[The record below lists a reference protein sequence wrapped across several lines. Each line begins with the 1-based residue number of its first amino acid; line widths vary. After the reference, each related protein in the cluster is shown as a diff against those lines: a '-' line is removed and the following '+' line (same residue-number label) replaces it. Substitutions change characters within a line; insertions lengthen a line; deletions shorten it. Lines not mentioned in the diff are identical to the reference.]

1 MKQVIIM
8 DKPAIKKFAIWARNK
23 LIADTKYRAGLV
35 GVTETAVAEPLP
47 QSNENVQFFD
57 VGLPQPYR
65 IEDDAVTQ
73 RQRFVA
79 ELNKETAKQGSYTA
93 AYQTVVDKVAYTWF
107 NRLIA
112 VRYMEVNDLLPSR
125 TRVLSSADGR
135 AEPQIVT
142 SPFDAVLDYSPAEQQ
157 QIVTLK
163 NDNKLDEA
171 FRLLFLKQCAA
182 LGDCLPR
189 LFEQVDDYMPLLL
202 ALSFTDKDGVVCH
215 LVNDIP
221 ESDWQDAV
229 QIVGWLY
236 QYYNTEPKEQ
246 VFANLKKNIK
256 ISKENIPAAT
266 QLFTPDW
273 IVRYMVENSLGRL
286 WSEGHPDFD
295 KSEWKYYLDEA
306 PQEPQV
312 AQQLAKLRKGYVA
325 LTPEDIKCIDPCMG
339 SGHILAYLFD
349 VLMQIYRSAGYGDR
363 DAAASIVEH
372 NLYGLDIDDRAAQMA
387 YFVVMMKGCHYD
399 SRFLRRHLNPH
410 VYAIQ
415 ESRELPQTAFGYC
428 GPEEPTARTL
438 WDTFKNAKEYGSI
451 LQPKVTLEEL
461 DKLEARLQE
470 ADSMAGY
477 GSLGVQGLTYQLLD
491 VMYPLIDQA
500 RMLVQKYDVVVTNPQ
515 YMGSSGMSARLSD
528 YVKKVY
534 PDSKS
539 DLFAVFIEH
548 GNEMVKRAG
557 FNCMVTMQSWM
568 FLSSFEKM
576 RVNALQTK
584 TITNL
589 MHMENMVMGIA
600 FGTAVTVFQNVA
612 VHGYK
617 GTYNQIKLQ
626 DIENDVPKQFP
637 IQGNR
642 FAQVSTDNFSK
653 IPGSPVAYWATNRL
667 MKDFE
672 DGVSLSS
679 YAEPKQGMATM
690 DNNKYLRR
698 WYEVEIG
705 KCCFHAQSLGDA
717 KESGKRWFPYNK
729 GGDYRK
735 WYGNFCYLVNWE
747 KDGEQL
753 KADAT
758 ELYGSYSKRIYNTQ
772 FFFKPSITWS
782 KISSGSFSVRCIS
795 DGCLF
800 DVAGC
805 SIFVKENLYYY
816 FAALLNSKIV
826 GAILRMI
833 SPTLNYEVGHI
844 KALPIIM
851 EENKEKVVS
860 SLAQGCIE
868 LSQLDWDAFETAW
881 DFQRHPLLPNGGIT
895 TLYGMKVGKKAHIE
909 SLKSGEACF
918 SPVGDFIA
926 KDEEEGNTEQGD
938 RYEGIFARLKKDD
951 IRIQA
956 MRQELGVDLEEIP
969 DGQYILLRRN
979 SCKKVPAFCAYGMK
993 KSDIVCGDEIRNING
1008 KHYITVTICPS
1019 DKMYDD
1025 FLNENSEGIEK
1036 TYGATFNV
1044 ENYDESIQKSLQD
1057 KSIRCIESDIIYDRD
1072 FDTEFCDDL
1081 TNDYSEL
1088 LHKSKKYSYQR
1099 EHRWIL
1105 PDKHQVEKL
1114 LLKYQPLDDSA
1125 MQVDMCNKGDSYRFD
1140 VEFHFKKSVKIR
1152 DRYEIWQRECND
1164 RFAKLKANEEE
1175 LNRIFIDIYGLQD
1188 ELTPEVEDKDV
1199 TVRRADLG
1207 RDIRSLIS
1215 YAVGCIFGRYSL
1227 DKPGLAYAGG
1237 DWNPDQYH
1245 TFLPDADNVI
1255 PITDEEYFP
1264 DDLTGLFVAWVKKVF
1279 GAESLEDNLAFI
1291 AKALGTK
1298 GTSPRAVIRNYFLN
1312 GFYADHVKIYQ
1323 KRPIYWLY
1331 DSGKQNGFKALIYMH
1346 RYNADTSGLVRADY
1360 LYKME
1365 QVYESEIARMDDAIA
1380 HGASREVAQA
1390 TKRKEKLVKQLKEC
1404 KDYDDRLGHIALARI
1419 PIDLDDG
1426 VKVNY
1431 EKVQTGADGK
1441 KQAIL
1446 AKI

>member
-1 MKQVIIM
+1 M

-35 GVTETAVAEPLP
+35 GVTETAVVEPLP
-47 QSNENVQFFD
+47 QSNETVQFFD

-65 IEDDAVTQ
+65 IEGDAVTQ

-142 SPFDAVLDYSPAEQQ
+142 SPFDAVLDYTPAEQQ

-221 ESDWQDAV
+221 ESDWLEEDNKGGAV

-312 AQQLAKLRKGYVA
+312 AQQLAELRKGYAA

-349 VLMQIYRSAGYGDR
+349 VLMQIYRSAGYTDR

-415 ESRELPQTAFGYC
+415 ESGELTTDALGRLGKQ
-428 GPEEPTARTL
+428 ESTARAL
-438 WDTFKNAKEYGSI
+438 LDGFKNAKEYGSI
-451 LQPKVTLEEL
+451 LQPKVTLAEL
-461 DKLEARLQE
+461 DALQE
-470 ADSMAGY
+470 QLREVDGASDMGSFTDQFVAG
-477 GSLGVQGLTYQLLD
+477 QLLR
-491 VMYPLIDQA
+491 VLCPLVEQA
-500 RMLVQKYDVVVTNPQ
+500 RMLVQKYDVVVTNPP
-515 YMGSSGMSARLSD
+515 YMGGSGMDARLSD

-600 FGTAVTVFQNVA
+600 FGTAVAVFQNVA

-637 IQGNR
+637 VSGNR

-653 IPGSPVAYWATNRL
+653 IPGSPVAYWVSNEMLRSFA
-667 MKDFE
+667 DFAPLG
-672 DGVSLSS
+672 DN
-679 YAEPKQGMATM
+679 YPICIGMRTG
-690 DNNKYLRR
+690 DDERFLRA
-698 WYEVEIG
+698 WYEVPFTKIG
-705 KCCFHAQSLGDA
+705 IGYKSASEFTEQHR
-717 KESGKRWFPYNK
+717 KWVPYNK
-729 GGDYRK
+729 GGEYRK
-735 WYGNFCYLVNWE
+735 WYGNNILVVNWE
-747 KDGEQL
+747 NNGLEIKDNTRRKYPQL
-753 KADAT
+753 GDNLNWKIT
-758 ELYGSYSKRIYNTQ
+758 NEKHY
-772 FFFKPSITWS
+772 FKEGITWGT
-782 KISSGSFSVRCIS
+782 ISSGAASFRAY
-795 DGCLF
+795 GCGF
-800 DVAGC
+800 IFSTKGSAIIVAGRQRQHLLC
-805 SIFVKENLYYY
+805 F
-816 FAALLNSKIV
+816 LNSKIAYSMLKV
-826 GAILRMI
+826 L
-833 SPTLNYEVGHI
+833 SPTVGFDVGYI
-844 KALPIIM
+844 GSIPYRTP
-851 EENKEKVVS
+851 KEKSAEIVENYYKKNVDF
-860 SLAQGCIE
+860 AKK
-868 LSQLDWDAFETAW
+868 DWDSFETSW
-881 DFQRHPLLPNGGIT
+881 DFKRHPL
-895 TLYGMKVGKKAHIE
+895 V
-909 SLKSGEACF
+909 
-918 SPVGDFIA
+918 
-926 KDEEEGNTEQGD
+926 
-938 RYEGIFARLKKDD
+938 
-951 IRIQA
+951 
-956 MRQELGVDLEEIP
+956 
-969 DGQYILLRRN
+969 
-979 SCKKVPAFCAYGMK
+979 
-993 KSDIVCGDEIRNING
+993 
-1008 KHYITVTICPS
+1008 
-1019 DKMYDD
+1019 
-1025 FLNENSEGIEK
+1025 
-1036 TYGATFNV
+1036 
-1044 ENYDESIQKSLQD
+1044 
-1057 KSIRCIESDIIYDRD
+1057 
-1072 FDTEFCDDL
+1072 
-1081 TNDYSEL
+1081 
-1088 LHKSKKYSYQR
+1088 
-1099 EHRWIL
+1099 
-1105 PDKHQVEKL
+1105 
-1114 LLKYQPLDDSA
+1114 
-1125 MQVDMCNKGDSYRFD
+1125 
-1140 VEFHFKKSVKIR
+1140 
-1152 DRYEIWQRECND
+1152 
-1164 RFAKLKANEEE
+1164 
-1175 LNRIFIDIYGLQD
+1175 
-1188 ELTPEVEDKDV
+1188 
-1199 TVRRADLG
+1199 
-1207 RDIRSLIS
+1207 
-1215 YAVGCIFGRYSL
+1215 
-1227 DKPGLAYAGG
+1227 
-1237 DWNPDQYH
+1237 
-1245 TFLPDADNVI
+1245 
-1255 PITDEEYFP
+1255 
-1264 DDLTGLFVAWVKKVF
+1264 
-1279 GAESLEDNLAFI
+1279 
-1291 AKALGTK
+1291 
-1298 GTSPRAVIRNYFLN
+1298 
-1312 GFYADHVKIYQ
+1312 
-1323 KRPIYWLY
+1323 
-1331 DSGKQNGFKALIYMH
+1331 
-1346 RYNADTSGLVRADY
+1346 
-1360 LYKME
+1360 
-1365 QVYESEIARMDDAIA
+1365 
-1380 HGASREVAQA
+1380 
-1390 TKRKEKLVKQLKEC
+1390 
-1404 KDYDDRLGHIALARI
+1404 
-1419 PIDLDDG
+1419 
-1426 VKVNY
+1426 
-1431 EKVQTGADGK
+1431 
-1441 KQAIL
+1441 
-1446 AKI
+1446 

>member
-1 MKQVIIM
+1 M

-47 QSNENVQFFD
+47 QSTETVQFFD

-65 IEDDAVTQ
+65 IEGDAVTQ

-79 ELNKETAKQGSYTA
+79 ELNKETSKQGSYTA

-157 QIVTLK
+157 QIVNLK

-221 ESDWQDAV
+221 KSDWQDAV

-295 KSEWKYYLDEA
+295 KSDWKYYLDEA

-312 AQQLAKLRKGYVA
+312 AQQLAELRKGYAA

-399 SRFLRRHLNPH
+399 SRFLRRHLTPH

-415 ESRELPQTAFGYC
+415 ESGELTADALGRL
-428 GPEEPTARTL
+428 GKQESTARAL
-438 WDTFKNAKEYGSI
+438 LDGFKNAKEYGSI
-451 LQPKVTLEEL
+451 LQPKVTLAEL
-461 DKLEARLQE
+461 DALQE
-470 ADSMAGY
+470 QLRELDGASDMGSFTDQFVAGQV
-477 GSLGVQGLTYQLLD
+477 LRVLC
-491 VMYPLIDQA
+491 PLVEQA
-500 RMLVQKYDVVVTNPQ
+500 RMLVQKYDVVVTNPP
-515 YMGSSGMSARLSD
+515 YMGGSGMNARLSD
-528 YVKKVY
+528 YVKKFY

-600 FGTAVTVFQNVA
+600 FGTAVTVFQNAA

-653 IPGSPVAYWATNRL
+653 IPGSPVAYWASKNFIDAFASAATIGEKAVARSGLSTGDNERFMRL
-667 MKDFE
+667 W
-672 DGVSLSS
+672 
-679 YAEPKQGMATM
+679 YEPSVNSIAFGLTSNEQYIATGRKFVPC
-690 DNNKYLRR
+690 NKGGLYRR
-698 WYEVEIG
+698 WYGNNDYVIDWTNP
-705 KCCFHAQSLGDA
+705 DA
-717 KESGKRWFPYNK
+717 MHRPRTTYMNLY
-729 GGDYRK
+729 YRP
-735 WYGNFCYLVNWE
+735 
-747 KDGEQL
+747 
-753 KADAT
+753 A
-758 ELYGSYSKRIYNTQ
+758 
-772 FFFKPSITWS
+772 ITWS
-782 KISSGSFSVRCIS
+782 AITSALFNARVYGVGF
-795 DGCLF
+795 LF
-800 DVAGC
+800 DHAAA
-805 SIFVKENLYYY
+805 SLFIHNKEDEY
-816 FAALLNSKIV
+816 FALGYLNTNV
-826 GAILRMI
+826 
-833 SPTLNYEVGHI
+833 
-844 KALPIIM
+844 
-851 EENKEKVVS
+851 
-860 SLAQGCIE
+860 
-868 LSQLDWDAFETAW
+868 
-881 DFQRHPLLPNGGIT
+881 
-895 TLYGMKVGKKAHIE
+895 
-909 SLKSGEACF
+909 
-918 SPVGDFIA
+918 
-926 KDEEEGNTEQGD
+926 
-938 RYEGIFARLKKDD
+938 
-951 IRIQA
+951 
-956 MRQELGVDLEEIP
+956 
-969 DGQYILLRRN
+969 GQYILSMINPTINTGADVVSRMPFKIEYRN
-979 SCKKVPAFCAYGMK
+979 AVIPKVEQNVLLS
-993 KSDIVCGDEIRNING
+993 KSDWDSFETSWDFAEHPLVKWSHDLWDCTAIAATMAYFYNG
-1008 KHYITVTICPS
+1008 ERPEVSCP
-1019 DKMYDD
+1019 
-1025 FLNENSEGIEK
+1025 
-1036 TYGATFNV
+1036 V
-1044 ENYDESIQKSLQD
+1044 ELCY
-1057 KSIRCIESDIIYDRD
+1057 
-1072 FDTEFCDDL
+1072 
-1081 TNDYSEL
+1081 L
-1088 LHKSKKYSYQR
+1088 L
-1099 EHRWIL
+1099 
-1105 PDKHQVEKL
+1105 
-1114 LLKYQPLDDSA
+1114 
-1125 MQVDMCNKGDSYRFD
+1125 
-1140 VEFHFKKSVKIR
+1140 
-1152 DRYEIWQRECND
+1152 WQGECND

-1279 GAESLEDNLAFI
+1279 GTDSLEDNLAFI

-1365 QVYESEIARMDDAIA
+1365 KVYESEIARMDDAIA

-1441 KQAIL
+1441 KLAIL

>member
-1 MKQVIIM
+1 M

-47 QSNENVQFFD
+47 QSNETVQFFD

-65 IEDDAVTQ
+65 IEGEAVTQ

-157 QIVTLK
+157 QIVNLK

-236 QYYNTEPKEQ
+236 QYYNTEPKAK
-246 VFANLKKNIK
+246 VFADLKEHHIK
-256 ISKENIPAAT
+256 ISAANIPAAT

-286 WSEGHPDFD
+286 YVDKRKTEGIFADGRSCVEMTSEEIEEVRIENEKIIAEEMG
-295 KSEWKYYLDEA
+295 WQYYLPEA
-306 PQEPQV
+306 MQAPEV
-312 AQQLAKLRKGYVA
+312 RAKLEENANKDW
-325 LTPEDIKCIDPCMG
+325 TPESLRCIDPCMG

-349 VLMQIYRSAGYGDR
+349 VLMQIYRSAGYTDR
-363 DAAASIVEH
+363 DAAASIVQH

-415 ESRELPQTAFGYC
+415 ESNDINRNQLKFFGN
-428 GPEEPTARTL
+428 GLFDFERNEARLQLEGLLDTL
-438 WDTFKNAKEYGSI
+438 TNAKEYGSI
-451 LQPKVTLEEL
+451 LHMENYNWDLLRSCADTAGEDAQMSMDSFGLADTV
-461 DKLEARLQE
+461 ARLKQ
-470 ADSMAGY
+470 
-477 GSLGVQGLTYQLLD
+477 
-491 VMYPLIDQA
+491 LIDIGEA
-500 RMLVQKYDVVVTNPQ
+500 LGQKYDVVVTNPP
-515 YMGSSGMSARLSD
+515 YMGGSGMNARLSD
-528 YVKKVY
+528 YVKKY
-534 PDSKS
+534 HPDSKS
-539 DLFAVFIEH
+539 DLFAVFIERCAQ
-548 GNEMVKRAG
+548 MDKRGGYQA
-557 FNCMVTMQSWM
+557 MITQHAWM
-568 FLSSFEKM
+568 FLSSFEKLRAKLQLIDTVNMAHLGARGFDEIGGEVVQTTSFVM
-576 RVNALQTK
+576 RSSHTK
-584 TITNL
+584 
-589 MHMENMVMGIA
+589 
-600 FGTAVTVFQNVA
+600 
-612 VHGYK
+612 GYK
-617 GTYNQIKLQ
+617 GTYCRLIDGDSEKAKAQMFVSG
-626 DIENDVPKQFP
+626 ENRYVAEQ
-637 IQGNR
+637 
-642 FAQVSTDNFSK
+642 DNFSK
-653 IPGSPVAYWATNRL
+653 IPGSPVAYWASNTINKL
-667 MKDFE
+667 F
-672 DGVSLSS
+672 SLDAELKK
-679 YAEPKQGMATM
+679 YAEPRHGMSTG
-690 DNNKYLRR
+690 NNDLCLKLWHEVPNNEICFTAKNRDEFDKAGKKY
-698 WYEVEIG
+698 
-705 KCCFHAQSLGDA
+705 A
-717 KESGKRWFPYNK
+717 PYKK
-729 GGDYRK
+729 GGEYRL
-735 WYGNFCYLVNWE
+735 WYGNNDYVIAYSATLRKRMESLSGYRASSTEYFFRPSINWSDVTSGKLGVRLSPNGFAFDGRGASMFCNEDIRFYLAALMSSKLASYFLDMLNPTLTFNIENIAAIPTIIDKE
-747 KDGEQL
+747 KKLDVDWKAEECYDCSKSDWDSFETSWDFAEHPLVKWSRQL
-753 KADAT
+753 WDAT
-758 ELYGSYSKRIYNTQ
+758 
-772 FFFKPSITWS
+772 SI
-782 KISSGSFSVRCIS
+782 
-795 DGCLF
+795 
-800 DVAGC
+800 
-805 SIFVKENLYYY
+805 
-816 FAALLNSKIV
+816 
-826 GAILRMI
+826 
-833 SPTLNYEVGHI
+833 
-844 KALPIIM
+844 
-851 EENKEKVVS
+851 
-860 SLAQGCIE
+860 
-868 LSQLDWDAFETAW
+868 
-881 DFQRHPLLPNGGIT
+881 
-895 TLYGMKVGKKAHIE
+895 
-909 SLKSGEACF
+909 
-918 SPVGDFIA
+918 
-926 KDEEEGNTEQGD
+926 
-938 RYEGIFARLKKDD
+938 
-951 IRIQA
+951 
-956 MRQELGVDLEEIP
+956 
-969 DGQYILLRRN
+969 
-979 SCKKVPAFCAYGMK
+979 
-993 KSDIVCGDEIRNING
+993 
-1008 KHYITVTICPS
+1008 
-1019 DKMYDD
+1019 
-1025 FLNENSEGIEK
+1025 
-1036 TYGATFNV
+1036 GATMAYFYHGERPEASCPV
-1044 ENYDESIQKSLQD
+1044 ELCYML
-1057 KSIRCIESDIIYDRD
+1057 
-1072 FDTEFCDDL
+1072 
-1081 TNDYSEL
+1081 
-1088 LHKSKKYSYQR
+1088 
-1099 EHRWIL
+1099 
-1105 PDKHQVEKL
+1105 
-1114 LLKYQPLDDSA
+1114 
-1125 MQVDMCNKGDSYRFD
+1125 
-1140 VEFHFKKSVKIR
+1140 
-1152 DRYEIWQRECND
+1152 WQGECND

-1199 TVRRADLG
+1199 TVRRADRA

-1279 GAESLEDNLAFI
+1279 GADSLEDNLAFI

>member
-1 MKQVIIM
+1 M

-35 GVTETAVAEPLP
+35 GVTETAVADPLP
-47 QSNENVQFFD
+47 QSTETVQFFD

-65 IEDDAVTQ
+65 IEGDAVTQ

-215 LVNDIP
+215 LVNDIR
-221 ESDWQDAV
+221 EVDWREDSNEGGAV

-312 AQQLAKLRKGYVA
+312 AQQLAELRKGYAA

-415 ESRELPQTAFGYC
+415 ESNGINRNQLKFFGN
-428 GPEEPTARTL
+428 GLSDFERNEARLQLEGLLDTL
-438 WDTFKNAKEYGSI
+438 TNAKEYGSI
-451 LQPKVTLEEL
+451 LNMENYNWALLRSCADAAGEDAQMSMDSFGLADTV
-461 DKLEARLQE
+461 ARLKQ
-470 ADSMAGY
+470 
-477 GSLGVQGLTYQLLD
+477 
-491 VMYPLIDQA
+491 LIDIGEA
-500 RMLVQKYDVVVTNPQ
+500 LGQKYDVVVTNPP
-515 YMGSSGMSARLSD
+515 YMGGSGMDAHLSD
-528 YVKKVY
+528 FVKQNY
-534 PDSKS
+534 PDTKS
-539 DLFAVFIEH
+539 DMSTVCMERTLNMCNAH
-548 GNEMVKRAG
+548 GYMAMINIPV
-557 FNCMVTMQSWM
+557 WM
-568 FLSSFEKM
+568 FLSSYEKLREKM
-576 RVNALQTK
+576 LREN
-584 TITNL
+584 TIVS
-589 MHMENMVMGIA
+589 MVHPGRGIFGSD
-600 FGTAVTVFQNVA
+600 FGTTSFVIAKAHLQ
-612 VHGYK
+612 GYK
-617 GTYNQIKLQ
+617 GHYRRLF
-626 DIENDVPKQFP
+626 DKQGEVESVE
-637 IQGNR
+637 QREQR
-642 FAQVSTDNFSK
+642 FFEKRGVFYATQDNFSK
-653 IPGSPVAYWATNRL
+653 IPGSPVAYW
-667 MKDFE
+667 
-672 DGVSLSS
+672 VSDSLLNAFVKGT
-679 YAEPKQGMATM
+679 YLGTLAESKQGLATA
-690 DNNKYLRR
+690 DNNRFLRL
-698 WYEVEIG
+698 WYEVEND
-705 KCCFHAQSLGDA
+705 KVCYSC
-717 KESGKRWFPYNK
+717 KNTEESKNDLYKWYPYNK
-729 GGDYRK
+729 GGEFRK
-735 WYGNFCYLVNWE
+735 WYGNNDYIVNWE
-747 KDGEQL
+747 NDGFEIRNFTDGKGKVRSRPQ
-753 KADAT
+753 
-758 ELYGSYSKRIYNTQ
+758 NTQ
-772 FFFKPSITWS
+772 FYFRESFSWS
-782 KISSGSFSVRCIS
+782 LVSSGVAAFRYKPTGHI
-795 DGCLF
+795 F
-800 DVAGC
+800 DVAGMSC
-805 SIFVKENLYYY
+805 FAPREKLFYLLALCNTKVVTKILEIVAPTINYQCGDIANIPVIWVPNKVIGETVDKNIAISKSDWDSFETSWDFAEHPLVKWSHDLWDATSIGATMAYYY
-816 FAALLNSKIV
+816 H
-826 GAILRMI
+826 GER
-833 SPTLNYEVGHI
+833 PEVSCPVE
-844 KALPIIM
+844 LCYM
-851 EENKEKVVS
+851 
-860 SLAQGCIE
+860 LWQG
-868 LSQLDWDAFETAW
+868 
-881 DFQRHPLLPNGGIT
+881 
-895 TLYGMKVGKKAHIE
+895 
-909 SLKSGEACF
+909 
-918 SPVGDFIA
+918 
-926 KDEEEGNTEQGD
+926 
-938 RYEGIFARLKKDD
+938 
-951 IRIQA
+951 
-956 MRQELGVDLEEIP
+956 
-969 DGQYILLRRN
+969 
-979 SCKKVPAFCAYGMK
+979 
-993 KSDIVCGDEIRNING
+993 
-1008 KHYITVTICPS
+1008 
-1019 DKMYDD
+1019 
-1025 FLNENSEGIEK
+1025 
-1036 TYGATFNV
+1036 
-1044 ENYDESIQKSLQD
+1044 
-1057 KSIRCIESDIIYDRD
+1057 
-1072 FDTEFCDDL
+1072 
-1081 TNDYSEL
+1081 
-1088 LHKSKKYSYQR
+1088 
-1099 EHRWIL
+1099 
-1105 PDKHQVEKL
+1105 
-1114 LLKYQPLDDSA
+1114 
-1125 MQVDMCNKGDSYRFD
+1125 
-1140 VEFHFKKSVKIR
+1140 
-1152 DRYEIWQRECND
+1152 ECND

-1188 ELTPEVEDKDV
+1188 ELTPEVEEKDV

-1237 DWNPDQYH
+1237 DWNPDQYR

-1255 PITDEEYFP
+1255 PITDEEYFT

-1279 GAESLEDNLAFI
+1279 GADSLEDNLAFI
-1291 AKALGTK
+1291 AKALGVK
-1298 GTSPRAVIRNYFLN
+1298 GTSPRAAIRNYFLN

-1346 RYNADTSGLVRADY
+1346 RYNADTSGTVRAEY

-1404 KDYDDRLGHIALARI
+1404 KDYDDRLGHIALAQI

-1426 VKVNY
+1426 VKLNY
-1431 EKVQTGADGK
+1431 EKVQTGVDGK
-1441 KQAIL
+1441 KLAIL

>member
-1 MKQVIIM
+1 M
-8 DKPAIKKFAIWARNK
+8 DKPAIKKFAVWARNK

-35 GVTETAVAEPLP
+35 GVTETTVAEPLP
-47 QSNENVQFFD
+47 QSTESVQFFD

-65 IEDDAVTQ
+65 IEGDAVTQ

-142 SPFDAVLDYSPAEQQ
+142 TPFDAVLDYTPAEQQ
-157 QIVTLK
+157 QIVNLK

-256 ISKENIPAAT
+256 ISAENIPAAT

-312 AQQLAKLRKGYVA
+312 AQQLAELRKGYAA

-349 VLMQIYRSAGYGDR
+349 VLMQIYRSAGYTDR

-415 ESRELPQTAFGYC
+415 ESGELTADALGRL
-428 GPEEPTARTL
+428 GKQESTARAL
-438 WDTFKNAKEYGSI
+438 LDGFKNAKEYGSI
-451 LQPKVTLEEL
+451 LQPKVTLAEL
-461 DKLEARLQE
+461 DALQE
-470 ADSMAGY
+470 QLQEVDGASDMGSFTDQFVAG
-477 GSLGVQGLTYQLLD
+477 QLLR
-491 VMYPLIDQA
+491 VLCPLIEQA
-500 RMLVQKYDVVVTNPQ
+500 RMLVQKYDVVVTNPP
-515 YMGSSGMSARLSD
+515 YMGGSGMNARLSD
-528 YVKKVY
+528 YVKKYY

-637 IQGNR
+637 VSGNR

-653 IPGSPVAYWATNRL
+653 IPGSPVAYWVSSAYFKALSGTTAGDFAKFCKGMDTGENDRFLRL
-667 MKDFE
+667 WHE
-672 DGVSLSS
+672 IDGEKM
-679 YAEPKQGMATM
+679 YYP
-690 DNNKYLRR
+690 NK
-698 WYEVEIG
+698 WV
-705 KCCFHAQSLGDA
+705 
-717 KESGKRWFPYNK
+717 PYNK
-729 GGDYRK
+729 GGAFRR
-735 WYGNFCYLVNWE
+735 WYGNNEYVLNWE
-747 KDGEQL
+747 NQGAEVKAFKGSNIRNLNTYLRDGM
-753 KADAT
+753 
-758 ELYGSYSKRIYNTQ
+758 
-772 FFFKPSITWS
+772 TWS
-782 KISSGSFSVRCIS
+782 TTSSGPIS
-795 DGCLF
+795 IRWCYGNFIYDSKGCM
-800 DVAGC
+800 A
-805 SIFVKENLYYY
+805 
-816 FAALLNSKIV
+816 FAKDSDDSMYLLGAMNTKAYQEFMRVITPTIDYNPGPVSR
-826 GAILRMI
+826 GAIVQNQNHSEI
-833 SPTLNYEVGHI
+833 
-844 KALPIIM
+844 
-851 EENKEKVVS
+851 NKRVED
-860 SLAQGCIE
+860 CIF
-868 LSQLDWDAFETAW
+868 LSKSDWDSFETSW
-881 DFQRHPLLPNGGIT
+881 DFKRHPL
-895 TLYGMKVGKKAHIE
+895 V
-909 SLKSGEACF
+909 
-918 SPVGDFIA
+918 
-926 KDEEEGNTEQGD
+926 
-938 RYEGIFARLKKDD
+938 
-951 IRIQA
+951 
-956 MRQELGVDLEEIP
+956 
-969 DGQYILLRRN
+969 
-979 SCKKVPAFCAYGMK
+979 
-993 KSDIVCGDEIRNING
+993 
-1008 KHYITVTICPS
+1008 
-1019 DKMYDD
+1019 
-1025 FLNENSEGIEK
+1025 
-1036 TYGATFNV
+1036 
-1044 ENYDESIQKSLQD
+1044 
-1057 KSIRCIESDIIYDRD
+1057 
-1072 FDTEFCDDL
+1072 
-1081 TNDYSEL
+1081 
-1088 LHKSKKYSYQR
+1088 
-1099 EHRWIL
+1099 
-1105 PDKHQVEKL
+1105 
-1114 LLKYQPLDDSA
+1114 
-1125 MQVDMCNKGDSYRFD
+1125 
-1140 VEFHFKKSVKIR
+1140 
-1152 DRYEIWQRECND
+1152 
-1164 RFAKLKANEEE
+1164 
-1175 LNRIFIDIYGLQD
+1175 
-1188 ELTPEVEDKDV
+1188 
-1199 TVRRADLG
+1199 
-1207 RDIRSLIS
+1207 
-1215 YAVGCIFGRYSL
+1215 
-1227 DKPGLAYAGG
+1227 
-1237 DWNPDQYH
+1237 
-1245 TFLPDADNVI
+1245 
-1255 PITDEEYFP
+1255 
-1264 DDLTGLFVAWVKKVF
+1264 
-1279 GAESLEDNLAFI
+1279 
-1291 AKALGTK
+1291 
-1298 GTSPRAVIRNYFLN
+1298 
-1312 GFYADHVKIYQ
+1312 
-1323 KRPIYWLY
+1323 
-1331 DSGKQNGFKALIYMH
+1331 
-1346 RYNADTSGLVRADY
+1346 
-1360 LYKME
+1360 
-1365 QVYESEIARMDDAIA
+1365 
-1380 HGASREVAQA
+1380 
-1390 TKRKEKLVKQLKEC
+1390 
-1404 KDYDDRLGHIALARI
+1404 
-1419 PIDLDDG
+1419 
-1426 VKVNY
+1426 
-1431 EKVQTGADGK
+1431 
-1441 KQAIL
+1441 
-1446 AKI
+1446 

>member
-1 MKQVIIM
+1 M

-35 GVTETAVAEPLP
+35 GVTETTVAEPLP
-47 QSNENVQFFD
+47 QSNETVQFFD

-65 IEDDAVTQ
+65 IEGDAVTQ

-157 QIVTLK
+157 QIVNLK

-256 ISKENIPAAT
+256 ISAENIPAAT

-312 AQQLAKLRKGYVA
+312 AQQLAELRKGYAA

-349 VLMQIYRSAGYGDR
+349 VLMQIYRSAGYTDR

-387 YFVVMMKGCHYD
+387 YFVVMMKGCQYD

-415 ESRELPQTAFGYC
+415 ESGELTTDALGRLGKQ
-428 GPEEPTARTL
+428 ESTARAL
-438 WDTFKNAKEYGSI
+438 LEGFKNAKEYGSI
-451 LQPKVTLEEL
+451 LQPKVTLAEL
-461 DKLEARLQE
+461 DALQE
-470 ADSMAGY
+470 QLREVDGASDM
-477 GSLGVQGLTYQLLD
+477 GSLTDQLVAGQIVNVL
-491 VMYPLIDQA
+491 YPLIEQA
-500 RMLVQKYDVVVTNPQ
+500 RMLVQKYDVVVTNPP
-515 YMGSSGMSARLSD
+515 YMGGSGMNARLSD
-528 YVKKVY
+528 YVKKYY

-539 DLFAVFIEH
+539 DLFAVFIERCAQ
-548 GNEMVKRAG
+548 MDKRGGYQA
-557 FNCMVTMQSWM
+557 MITQHAWM
-568 FLSSFEKM
+568 FLSSFEKLRAKLQLIDTVNMAHLGARGFDEIGGEVVQTTSFVM
-576 RVNALQTK
+576 RSSHTK
-584 TITNL
+584 
-589 MHMENMVMGIA
+589 
-600 FGTAVTVFQNVA
+600 
-612 VHGYK
+612 GYK
-617 GTYNQIKLQ
+617 GTYCRLIDGDSEKAKA
-626 DIENDVPKQFP
+626 DMF
-637 IQGNR
+637 
-642 FAQVSTDNFSK
+642 VSGEKRYVAEQDNFSK
-653 IPGSPVAYWATNRL
+653 IPGSPVAYWVSSNL
-667 MKDFE
+667 MDAYNHKL
-672 DGVSLSS
+672 LSQV
-679 YAEPKQGMATM
+679 AKPRQGMATT
-690 DNNKYLRR
+690 NNDLFLKLWFEPSIGKIGFSYGDSKSANESGAKWFPCNKGGGFRR
-698 WYEVEIG
+698 WYGNNDYVVNYENNG
-705 KCCFHAQSLGDA
+705 KTICDYIDSTPGARVKSNGRVINRDLYFNEGMTWSSLSSGLFSMRYVPKGFIFETKGSMCFA
-717 KESGKRWFPYNK
+717 KKDRLL
-729 GGDYRK
+729 
-735 WYGNFCYLVNWE
+735 YL
-747 KDGEQL
+747 L
-753 KADAT
+753 A
-758 ELYGSYSKRIYNTQ
+758 LYNTKVIQ
-772 FFFKPSITWS
+772 EYL
-782 KISSGSFSVRCIS
+782 G
-795 DGCLF
+795 
-800 DVAGC
+800 
-805 SIFVKENLYYY
+805 
-816 FAALLNSKIV
+816 IV
-826 GAILRMI
+826 
-833 SPTLNYEVGHI
+833 SPTLDYHEGPVGRTPVI
-844 KALPIIM
+844 F
-851 EENKEKVVS
+851 NQEKQQDIDNIVEKNVDI
-860 SLAQGCIE
+860 CRT
-868 LSQLDWDAFETAW
+868 DWDSFETSW
-881 DFQRHPLLPNGGIT
+881 DFKKHPLLP
-895 TLYGMKVGKKAHIE
+895 
-909 SLKSGEACF
+909 
-918 SPVGDFIA
+918 
-926 KDEEEGNTEQGD
+926 
-938 RYEGIFARLKKDD
+938 
-951 IRIQA
+951 
-956 MRQELGVDLEEIP
+956 ELPLGSECVFRD
-969 DGQYILLRRN
+969 
-979 SCKKVPAFCAYGMK
+979 A
-993 KSDIVCGDEIRNING
+993 NG
-1008 KHYITVTICPS
+1008 KMGSASVTSIALA
-1019 DKMYDD
+1019 DEYARW
-1025 FLNENSEGIEK
+1025 ESE
-1036 TYGATFNV
+1036 
-1044 ENYDESIQKSLQD
+1044 
-1057 KSIRCIESDIIYDRD
+1057 
-1072 FDTEFCDDL
+1072 
-1081 TNDYSEL
+1081 
-1088 LHKSKKYSYQR
+1088 
-1099 EHRWIL
+1099 
-1105 PDKHQVEKL
+1105 
-1114 LLKYQPLDDSA
+1114 
-1125 MQVDMCNKGDSYRFD
+1125 CNKRF
-1140 VEFHFKKSVKIR
+1140 
-1152 DRYEIWQRECND
+1152 ND
-1164 RFAKLKANEEE
+1164 LKANEEE

-1227 DKPGLAYAGG
+1227 DKPGLAYAGS

-1245 TFLPDADNVI
+1245 TFTPDADNVI
-1255 PITDEEYFP
+1255 PITDEEYFT

-1279 GAESLEDNLAFI
+1279 GADSLEDNLAFI

-1431 EKVQTGADGK
+1431 DKVQTGADGK

>member
-1 MKQVIIM
+1 M
-8 DKPAIKKFAIWARNK
+8 DKPAIKKFAVWARNK

-47 QSNENVQFFD
+47 QSNETVQFFD

-65 IEDDAVTQ
+65 IEGDAVTQ

-157 QIVTLK
+157 QIVNLK

-236 QYYNTEPKEQ
+236 QYYNTKPKEQ

-256 ISKENIPAAT
+256 ISAANIPAAT

-312 AQQLAKLRKGYVA
+312 AQQLAELRKGYAV

-415 ESRELPQTAFGYC
+415 ESGELTADALGRL
-428 GPEEPTARTL
+428 GKQESTARAL
-438 WDTFKNAKEYGSI
+438 LDGFKNAKEYGSI
-451 LQPKVTLEEL
+451 LQPKVTLAEL
-461 DKLEARLQE
+461 DALQE
-470 ADSMAGY
+470 QLREVDGASDVGSFTDQFVAG
-477 GSLGVQGLTYQLLD
+477 QLLR
-491 VMYPLIDQA
+491 VLCPLVEQA
-500 RMLVQKYDVVVTNPQ
+500 RMLVQKYDVVVTNPP
-515 YMGSSGMSARLSD
+515 YMGGSGMNARLSD

-539 DLFAVFIEH
+539 DLFAVFIERCAQ
-548 GNEMVKRAG
+548 MDKRGGYQA
-557 FNCMVTMQSWM
+557 MITQHAWM
-568 FLSSFEKM
+568 FLSSFEKLRAKLQLIDTVNMAHLGARGFDEIGGEVVQTTSFVM
-576 RVNALQTK
+576 RSSHTK
-584 TITNL
+584 
-589 MHMENMVMGIA
+589 
-600 FGTAVTVFQNVA
+600 
-612 VHGYK
+612 GYK
-617 GTYNQIKLQ
+617 GTYCRLIDGDSEKAKAEMFVSG
-626 DIENDVPKQFP
+626 ENRYVAEQ
-637 IQGNR
+637 
-642 FAQVSTDNFSK
+642 DNFSK
-653 IPGSPVAYWATNRL
+653 IPGSPVAYWVGEKAYSICDKAKT
-667 MKDFE
+667 FE
-672 DGVSLSS
+672 DN
-679 YAEPKQGMATM
+679 ATTRAGMITG
-690 DNNKYLRR
+690 DNNLFIRL
-698 WYEVEIG
+698 WHEIQFETMG
-705 KCCFHAQSLGDA
+705 VRIHSREAAVQS
-717 KESGKRWFPYNK
+717 KKKWFPYNK
-729 GGDYRK
+729 GGEYRK
-735 WYGNFCYLVNWE
+735 WYGNNEYVVNWE
-747 KDGEQL
+747 NDGFTMRNHMDEKGKIAAHAFNL
-753 KADAT
+753 EYIFKENVTWNSLSSYKYAARYTDYGFLYDA
-758 ELYGSYSKRIYNTQ
+758 
-772 FFFKPSITWS
+772 
-782 KISSGSFSVRCIS
+782 SGSFA
-795 DGCLF
+795 
-800 DVAGC
+800 DVKGEYILYTLAFLC
-805 SIFVKENLYYY
+805 SEVAQFFLKAMN
-816 FAALLNSKIV
+816 
-826 GAILRMI
+826 
-833 SPTLNYEVGHI
+833 PTLNFQKGNI
-844 KALPIIM
+844 
-851 EENKEKVVS
+851 S
-860 SLAQGCIE
+860 SLPFIIDENNLNLINE
-868 LSQLDWDAFETAW
+868 LTDCNISLSKSDWDSFETSW
-881 DFQRHPLLPNGGIT
+881 DFAEHPLVKWSHDLWDCTAIAAT
-895 TLYGMKVGKKAHIE
+895 MDYYYH
-909 SLKSGEACF
+909 GERPEVSC
-918 SPVGDFIA
+918 PV
-926 KDEEEGNTEQGD
+926 ELCYLLWQG
-938 RYEGIFARLKKDD
+938 
-951 IRIQA
+951 
-956 MRQELGVDLEEIP
+956 
-969 DGQYILLRRN
+969 
-979 SCKKVPAFCAYGMK
+979 
-993 KSDIVCGDEIRNING
+993 
-1008 KHYITVTICPS
+1008 
-1019 DKMYDD
+1019 
-1025 FLNENSEGIEK
+1025 
-1036 TYGATFNV
+1036 
-1044 ENYDESIQKSLQD
+1044 
-1057 KSIRCIESDIIYDRD
+1057 
-1072 FDTEFCDDL
+1072 
-1081 TNDYSEL
+1081 
-1088 LHKSKKYSYQR
+1088 
-1099 EHRWIL
+1099 
-1105 PDKHQVEKL
+1105 
-1114 LLKYQPLDDSA
+1114 
-1125 MQVDMCNKGDSYRFD
+1125 
-1140 VEFHFKKSVKIR
+1140 
-1152 DRYEIWQRECND
+1152 ECND

-1188 ELTPEVEDKDV
+1188 ELPPEVEDKDV

-1245 TFLPDADNVI
+1245 TFTPDADNVV
-1255 PITDEEYFP
+1255 PITDEEYFQ
-1264 DDLTGLFVAWVKKVF
+1264 DDLAGQFVAWVKKVF
-1279 GAESLEDNLAFI
+1279 GADSLEDNLAFI

-1380 HGASREVAQA
+1380 HGANREVAQA

-1431 EKVQTGADGK
+1431 DKVQTGADGK

>member
-1 MKQVIIM
+1 M
-8 DKPAIKKFAIWARNK
+8 DKPAIKKFAVWTRNK
-23 LIADTKYRAGLV
+23 LITDTKYRAGLV

-47 QSNENVQFFD
+47 QSNETVQFFD

-65 IEDDAVTQ
+65 IEGEAVTQ

-79 ELNKETAKQGSYTA
+79 ELNKETTKQGSYTA

-157 QIVTLK
+157 QIAALK
-163 NDNKLDEA
+163 NDNQLDEA

-202 ALSFTDKDGVVCH
+202 ALSFTDKDGVVYH
-215 LVNDIP
+215 LVHDIP
-221 ESDWQDAV
+221 EPDWQDAV

-286 WSEGHPDFD
+286 YVDKRKTEGIFADGRSCVEMTSEEIEEVRIENEKIIAEEMG
-295 KSEWKYYLDEA
+295 WQYYLPEA
-306 PQEPQV
+306 MQAPEV
-312 AQQLAKLRKGYVA
+312 RAKLEENANKDW
-325 LTPEDIKCIDPCMG
+325 TPESLRCIDPCMG

-349 VLMQIYRSAGYGDR
+349 VLMQIYRSAGYTDR
-363 DAAASIVEH
+363 DAAASIVQH

-415 ESRELPQTAFGYC
+415 ESNGINRNQLKFFGN
-428 GPEEPTARTL
+428 GLSDFERNEARLQLEGLLDTL
-438 WDTFKNAKEYGSI
+438 TNAKEYGSI
-451 LQPKVTLEEL
+451 LHIENYNWDLLRSCADAAGEDAQMSMDSFGLADTV
-461 DKLEARLQE
+461 ARLKKLIGIGE
-470 ADSMAGY
+470 A
-477 GSLGVQGLTYQLLD
+477 LG
-491 VMYPLIDQA
+491 
-500 RMLVQKYDVVVTNPQ
+500 QKYDVVVTNPP
-515 YMGSSGMSARLSD
+515 YMGGSGMNARLSD
-528 YVKKVY
+528 YVKKHY

-539 DLFAVFIEH
+539 DLFAVFIERCAQ
-548 GNEMVKRAG
+548 MDKRGGYQA
-557 FNCMVTMQSWM
+557 MITQHAWM
-568 FLSSFEKM
+568 FLSSFEKLRAKLQLIDTVNMAHLGARGFDEIGGEVVQTTSFVM
-576 RVNALQTK
+576 RSSHTK
-584 TITNL
+584 
-589 MHMENMVMGIA
+589 
-600 FGTAVTVFQNVA
+600 
-612 VHGYK
+612 GYK
-617 GTYNQIKLQ
+617 GTYCRLIDGDSEKAKAQMFVSG
-626 DIENDVPKQFP
+626 ENRYVAEQ
-637 IQGNR
+637 
-642 FAQVSTDNFSK
+642 DNFSK
-653 IPGSPVAYWATNRL
+653 IPGEPIVYWIGNHVRECYKYPPISSIAKPCKGIDTGSNDRFLRL
-667 MKDFE
+667 
-672 DGVSLSS
+672 
-679 YAEPKQGMATM
+679 
-690 DNNKYLRR
+690 
-698 WYEVEIG
+698 WYEIEVH
-705 KCCFHAQSLGDA
+705 KLSLPSSIPLKTNVYA
-717 KESGKRWFPYNK
+717 TKKWFPYNK
-729 GGDYRK
+729 GGAFRR
-735 WYGNFCYLVNWE
+735 WYGNNDYVLNWA
-747 KDGEQL
+747 DNGGEIRNF
-753 KADAT
+753 K
-758 ELYGSYSKRIYNTQ
+758 GSNLRNKEYYFI
-772 FFFKPSITWS
+772 PGLTWS
-782 KISSGSFSVRCIS
+782 TIATGKSSFRQFSFGFLFDNGGS
-795 DGCLF
+795 CLF
-800 DVAGC
+800 AR
-805 SIFVKENLYYY
+805 KNLSYIL
-816 FAALLNSKIV
+816 ALLNSTVATKLLTIQPTINCQPGTIGNIPIKIC
-826 GAILRMI
+826 A
-833 SPTLNYEVGHI
+833 E
-844 KALPIIM
+844 
-851 EENKEKVVS
+851 EKVEYIANSCVS
-860 SLAQGCIE
+860 I
-868 LSQLDWDAFETAW
+868 SQSDWDSFETSW
-881 DFQRHPLLPNGGIT
+881 DYKTHPLVELRLSGAYAWGDNPPT
-895 TLYGMKVGKKAHIE
+895 MRIE
-909 SLKSGEACF
+909 SAYKAWKTLC
-918 SPVGDFIA
+918 
-926 KDEEEGNTEQGD
+926 EG
-938 RYEGIFARLKKDD
+938 
-951 IRIQA
+951 
-956 MRQELGVDLEEIP
+956 
-969 DGQYILLRRN
+969 
-979 SCKKVPAFCAYGMK
+979 
-993 KSDIVCGDEIRNING
+993 
-1008 KHYITVTICPS
+1008 
-1019 DKMYDD
+1019 
-1025 FLNENSEGIEK
+1025 
-1036 TYGATFNV
+1036 
-1044 ENYDESIQKSLQD
+1044 
-1057 KSIRCIESDIIYDRD
+1057 
-1072 FDTEFCDDL
+1072 
-1081 TNDYSEL
+1081 
-1088 LHKSKKYSYQR
+1088 
-1099 EHRWIL
+1099 
-1105 PDKHQVEKL
+1105 
-1114 LLKYQPLDDSA
+1114 
-1125 MQVDMCNKGDSYRFD
+1125 RF
-1140 VEFHFKKSVKIR
+1140 
-1152 DRYEIWQRECND
+1152 Q
-1164 RFAKLKANEEE
+1164 KLKANEEE

-1199 TVRRADLG
+1199 TVRRADLA

-1264 DDLTGLFVAWVKKVF
+1264 DDLTGRFVEFVKTVY
-1279 GAESLEDNLAFI
+1279 GADTLEENLKFI
-1291 AKALGTK
+1291 ANALGTK

-1431 EKVQTGADGK
+1431 DKVQTGADGK

>member
-1 MKQVIIM
+1 M
-8 DKPAIKKFAIWARNK
+8 DKPAIKKFAVWARNK

-47 QSNENVQFFD
+47 QSNETVQFFD

-65 IEDDAVTQ
+65 IEGDAVTQ

-256 ISKENIPAAT
+256 ISAENIPAAT

-312 AQQLAKLRKGYVA
+312 AQQLAELRKGYAA
-325 LTPEDIKCIDPCMG
+325 LTPENIKCIDPCMG

-349 VLMQIYRSAGYGDR
+349 VLMQIYRSAGYTDR

-415 ESRELPQTAFGYC
+415 ESGELTTDALGRLGKQ
-428 GPEEPTARTL
+428 ESTARAL
-438 WDTFKNAKEYGSI
+438 LDGFKNAKEYGSI
-451 LQPKVTLEEL
+451 LQPKVTLAEL
-461 DKLEARLQE
+461 DALQE
-470 ADSMAGY
+470 QLREVDGASDMGSFTDQFVAG
-477 GSLGVQGLTYQLLD
+477 QLLR
-491 VMYPLIDQA
+491 VLCPLVEQA
-500 RMLVQKYDVVVTNPQ
+500 RMLVQKYDVVVTNPP
-515 YMGSSGMSARLSD
+515 YMGSSGMNAKLSD
-528 YVKKVY
+528 YVKKFY

-600 FGTAVTVFQNVA
+600 FGTAVTVFQNVT

-626 DIENDVPKQFP
+626 DIESDVPKQFP
-637 IQGNR
+637 VQDNR
-642 FAQVSTDNFSK
+642 FAQVSTDNFSQ
-653 IPGSPVAYWATNRL
+653 IPGSPVAYWVSEAVR
-667 MKDFE
+667 KDFSETTLNDLCPPKVGLYTADNDRFLRFFWEVDFHKIYFFGKSRE
-672 DGVSLSS
+672 DLKKLG
-679 YAEPKQGMATM
+679 
-690 DNNKYLRR
+690 NKK
-698 WYEVEIG
+698 WV
-705 KCCFHAQSLGDA
+705 
-717 KESGKRWFPYNK
+717 PMTK
-729 GGDYRK
+729 GGNFRK
-735 WYGNFCYLVNWE
+735 WYGNNEYVLNFAN
-747 KDGEQL
+747 DGEEL
-753 KADAT
+753 KYWLEHNPKDPKT
-758 ELYGSYSKRIYNTQ
+758 KSYSRCIRNYDMYLQTGYSFNDV
-772 FFFKPSITWS
+772 
-782 KISSGSFSVRCIS
+782 SSGQTSFRYQPNGYIPNAR
-795 DGCLF
+795 GP
-800 DVAGC
+800 
-805 SIFVKENLYYY
+805 FVYSTSKELLGY
-816 FAALLNSKIV
+816 LNSNVCRMFLNIV
-826 GAILRMI
+826 A
-833 SPTLNYEVGHI
+833 PTLTYNVGDVCKI
-844 KALPIIM
+844 PCKNIEDITIAERVDSNI
-851 EENKEKVVS
+851 EDAKE
-860 SLAQGCIE
+860 
-868 LSQLDWDAFETAW
+868 DWDSFETSW
-881 DFQRHPLLPNGGIT
+881 DFNEHPLIALKNGAG
-895 TLYGMKVGKKAHIE
+895 YGT
-909 SLKSGEACF
+909 
-918 SPVGDFIA
+918 DFR
-926 KDEEEGNTEQGD
+926 KWSY
-938 RYEGIFARLKKDD
+938 R
-951 IRIQA
+951 
-956 MRQELGVDLEEIP
+956 
-969 DGQYILLRRN
+969 
-979 SCKKVPAFCAYGMK
+979 
-993 KSDIVCGDEIRNING
+993 
-1008 KHYITVTICPS
+1008 
-1019 DKMYDD
+1019 
-1025 FLNENSEGIEK
+1025 
-1036 TYGATFNV
+1036 V
-1044 ENYDESIQKSLQD
+1044 E
-1057 KSIRCIESDIIYDRD
+1057 
-1072 FDTEFCDDL
+1072 
-1081 TNDYSEL
+1081 
-1088 LHKSKKYSYQR
+1088 
-1099 EHRWIL
+1099 
-1105 PDKHQVEKL
+1105 
-1114 LLKYQPLDDSA
+1114 
-1125 MQVDMCNKGDSYRFD
+1125 DSYR
-1140 VEFHFKKSVKIR
+1140 VWEMV
-1152 DRYEIWQRECND
+1152 CND
-1164 RFAKLKANEEE
+1164 RFNELKNNEEE

-1199 TVRRADLG
+1199 TVRKADLT

-1227 DKPGLAYAGG
+1227 DKTGLVFAGG
-1237 DWNPDQYH
+1237 DFDKIYWKYKGQAALDENGEPIGGGYAGISLAEYHYPKFHDTDDWETATSLTFEPDV
-1245 TFLPDADNVI
+1245 DNVI
-1255 PITDEEYFP
+1255 PITDEEYFT
-1264 DDLTGLFVAWVKKVF
+1264 DDLTGLFVAWVKKAF
-1279 GAESLEDNLAFI
+1279 GQDYLEQNLAFI

-1380 HGASREVAQA
+1380 NGASREVAQA

-1431 EKVQTGADGK
+1431 DKVQTGADGK

>member
-1 MKQVIIM
+1 M
-8 DKPAIKKFAIWARNK
+8 DKPAIKKFAVWARNK

-35 GVTETAVAEPLP
+35 GVTETTVAEPLP
-47 QSNENVQFFD
+47 QSNETVQFFD

-65 IEDDAVTQ
+65 IEGDAVTQ

-142 SPFDAVLDYSPAEQQ
+142 SPFDAVLDYTPAEQQ
-157 QIVTLK
+157 QIVALK

-256 ISKENIPAAT
+256 ISAENIPAAT

-295 KSEWKYYLDEA
+295 KSKWKYYLDEA

-312 AQQLAKLRKGYVA
+312 AQQLAELRKGYAA
-325 LTPEDIKCIDPCMG
+325 LTPEDIRCIDPCMG

-349 VLMQIYRSAGYGDR
+349 VLMQIYRSAGYTDR

-399 SRFLRRHLNPH
+399 SRFLRRHLTPH

-415 ESRELPQTAFGYC
+415 ESGELTADARGRL
-428 GPEEPTARTL
+428 GKQESTARAL
-438 WDTFKNAKEYGSI
+438 LDGFKNAKEYGSI
-451 LQPKVTLEEL
+451 LQPKVTLAEL
-461 DKLEARLQE
+461 DALQE
-470 ADSMAGY
+470 QLREVDGASDMGSFTDQFVAG
-477 GSLGVQGLTYQLLD
+477 QLLR
-491 VMYPLIDQA
+491 VLCPLVEQA
-500 RMLVQKYDVVVTNPQ
+500 RMLVQKYDVVVTNPP
-515 YMGSSGMSARLSD
+515 YMGGSGMNARLSD
-528 YVKKVY
+528 YVKKHY

-539 DLFAVFIEH
+539 DLFAVFIERCAQ
-548 GNEMVKRAG
+548 MDKRGGYQA
-557 FNCMVTMQSWM
+557 MITQHAWM
-568 FLSSFEKM
+568 FLSSFEKL
-576 RVNALQTK
+576 RAKLQLIDTVNMAHLGARGFDEIGGEVVQTTSFVLRSSHTK
-584 TITNL
+584 
-589 MHMENMVMGIA
+589 
-600 FGTAVTVFQNVA
+600 
-612 VHGYK
+612 GYK
-617 GTYNQIKLQ
+617 GTYCRLIDGDSEKAKAEMFVSG
-626 DIENDVPKQFP
+626 ENRYVAEQ
-637 IQGNR
+637 
-642 FAQVSTDNFSK
+642 DNFSK
-653 IPGSPVAYWATNRL
+653 IPGSPVAYWVSQNFIDAFANGNLLGDMSSISEGIKTGNNDLFLRL
-667 MKDFE
+667 
-672 DGVSLSS
+672 
-679 YAEPKQGMATM
+679 
-690 DNNKYLRR
+690 
-698 WYEVEIG
+698 WYEVD
-705 KCCFHAQSLGDA
+705 KNTFSFA
-717 KESGKRWFPYNK
+717 KHNSGYKWYPHHK
-729 GGDYRK
+729 GGDFRK
-735 WYGNFCYLVNWE
+735 WYGNRDWVINWGE
-747 KDGEQL
+747 DGREIKSMPNSGFQG
-753 KADAT
+753 KQM
-758 ELYGSYSKRIYNTQ
+758 YFNT
-772 FFFKPSITWS
+772 FAGWS
-782 KISSGSFSVRCIS
+782 KISSKGNPLRLYSESF
-795 DGCLF
+795 LF
-800 DVAGC
+800 DSGAPAISNDELFMTMG
-805 SIFVKENLYYY
+805 
-816 FAALLNSKIV
+816 LLNSKV
-826 GAILRMI
+826 GAKYLSML
-833 SPTLNYEVGHI
+833 SPTLNLQVGDVKKI
-844 KALPIIM
+844 PLIV
-851 EENKEKVVS
+851 KEKEVTADNVEDCV
-860 SLAQGCIE
+860 A
-868 LSQLDWDAFETAW
+868 LSKSDWDSFETSW
-881 DFQRHPLLPNGGIT
+881 DFAEHPIV
-895 TLYGMKVGKKAHIE
+895 KW
-909 SLKSGEACF
+909 S
-918 SPVGDFIA
+918 
-926 KDEEEGNTEQGD
+926 
-938 RYEGIFARLKKDD
+938 
-951 IRIQA
+951 
-956 MRQELGVDLEEIP
+956 RQ
-969 DGQYILLRRN
+969 LRDAT
-979 SCKKVPAFCAYGMK
+979 S
-993 KSDIVCGDEIRNING
+993 I
-1008 KHYITVTICPS
+1008 
-1019 DKMYDD
+1019 
-1025 FLNENSEGIEK
+1025 
-1036 TYGATFNV
+1036 GATMAYYYHGERPEVSCPV
-1044 ENYDESIQKSLQD
+1044 ELCYML
-1057 KSIRCIESDIIYDRD
+1057 
-1072 FDTEFCDDL
+1072 
-1081 TNDYSEL
+1081 
-1088 LHKSKKYSYQR
+1088 
-1099 EHRWIL
+1099 
-1105 PDKHQVEKL
+1105 
-1114 LLKYQPLDDSA
+1114 
-1125 MQVDMCNKGDSYRFD
+1125 
-1140 VEFHFKKSVKIR
+1140 
-1152 DRYEIWQRECND
+1152 WQGECND

-1199 TVRRADLG
+1199 TVRRADLA

-1227 DKPGLAYAGG
+1227 DQPGLAYAGG

-1279 GAESLEDNLAFI
+1279 GAGSLEDNLAFI

-1380 HGASREVAQA
+1380 NGASREVAQA

-1431 EKVQTGADGK
+1431 DKVQTGADGK

>member
-1 MKQVIIM
+1 M

-47 QSNENVQFFD
+47 QSNETVQFFD

-65 IEDDAVTQ
+65 IEGEAVTQ

-157 QIVTLK
+157 QIVALK
-163 NDNKLDEA
+163 NDNKLDEV

-202 ALSFTDKDGVVCH
+202 AISFTDKDGVVCH

-295 KSEWKYYLDEA
+295 KSEWTYYLDEA

-312 AQQLAKLRKGYVA
+312 AQQLAELHKGYAA

-415 ESRELPQTAFGYC
+415 ESNGINRNQLKFFGN
-428 GPEEPTARTL
+428 GLSDFERNEARLQLEGLLDTL
-438 WDTFKNAKEYGSI
+438 TNAKEYGSI
-451 LQPKVTLEEL
+451 LNMENYNWALL
-461 DKLEARLQE
+461 RSC
-470 ADSMAGY
+470 ADAAGEDAQMSMD
-477 GSLGVQGLTYQLLD
+477 SFGLADTVAQLKQ
-491 VMYPLIDQA
+491 LIDIGEA
-500 RMLVQKYDVVVTNPQ
+500 LGQKYDVVVTNPP
-515 YMGSSGMSARLSD
+515 YMGGSGMNARLSD
-528 YVKKVY
+528 YVKKYY

-539 DLFAVFIEH
+539 DLFACFMERADTF
-548 GNEMVKRAG
+548 VKENR
-557 FNCMVTMQSWM
+557 FTSLITMESWM
-568 FLSSFEKM
+568 FLSSFEKL
-576 RVNALQTK
+576 RDKVNLNK
-584 TITNL
+584 TIV
-589 MHMENMVMGIA
+589 NMVHMPYLGKGGTSLGIN
-600 FGTAVTVFQNVA
+600 FGTAAVVMKKSHIRNYAAQYEYTVYYECDEE
-612 VHGYK
+612 G
-617 GTYNQIKLQ
+617 
-626 DIENDVPKQFP
+626 VPFVFP
-637 IQGNR
+637 TKNERWKTATQE
-642 FAQVSTDNFSK
+642 NFSK
-653 IPGSPVAYWATNRL
+653 IPGSPVAYW
-667 MKDFE
+667 
-672 DGVSLSS
+672 VSENFIGTFVRGISIDS
-679 YAEPKQGMATM
+679 ISKYTGSQNITA
-690 DNNKYLRR
+690 NNEKYLRYI
-698 WYEVEIG
+698 WEVVNTEVGTNTHWAVYI
-705 KCCFHAQSLGDA
+705 
-717 KESGKRWFPYNK
+717 K
-729 GGDYRK
+729 GGTYRK
-735 WYGNFCYLVNWE
+735 WYGNIELVVDWSDSAREFYKNNPTSNLLGKPYRFREGITYTELTSGTNSFRYLPAIAIFDKKGPCIVDVQHRSYCLAFFNTKVAVEYFKLLNPTITLQVKDVKNIPIIFDDAYMQDVESIANSNVKLCRKDWDSFETSWNFAEHPLVKWSRQLWDATSIGATMAYYYHSEPPEVSCPVELCYLLW
-747 KDGEQL
+747 
-753 KADAT
+753 
-758 ELYGSYSKRIYNTQ
+758 
-772 FFFKPSITWS
+772 
-782 KISSGSFSVRCIS
+782 
-795 DGCLF
+795 
-800 DVAGC
+800 
-805 SIFVKENLYYY
+805 
-816 FAALLNSKIV
+816 
-826 GAILRMI
+826 
-833 SPTLNYEVGHI
+833 
-844 KALPIIM
+844 
-851 EENKEKVVS
+851 
-860 SLAQGCIE
+860 QG
-868 LSQLDWDAFETAW
+868 
-881 DFQRHPLLPNGGIT
+881 
-895 TLYGMKVGKKAHIE
+895 
-909 SLKSGEACF
+909 
-918 SPVGDFIA
+918 
-926 KDEEEGNTEQGD
+926 
-938 RYEGIFARLKKDD
+938 
-951 IRIQA
+951 
-956 MRQELGVDLEEIP
+956 
-969 DGQYILLRRN
+969 
-979 SCKKVPAFCAYGMK
+979 
-993 KSDIVCGDEIRNING
+993 
-1008 KHYITVTICPS
+1008 
-1019 DKMYDD
+1019 
-1025 FLNENSEGIEK
+1025 
-1036 TYGATFNV
+1036 
-1044 ENYDESIQKSLQD
+1044 
-1057 KSIRCIESDIIYDRD
+1057 
-1072 FDTEFCDDL
+1072 
-1081 TNDYSEL
+1081 
-1088 LHKSKKYSYQR
+1088 
-1099 EHRWIL
+1099 
-1105 PDKHQVEKL
+1105 
-1114 LLKYQPLDDSA
+1114 
-1125 MQVDMCNKGDSYRFD
+1125 
-1140 VEFHFKKSVKIR
+1140 
-1152 DRYEIWQRECND
+1152 ECND
-1164 RFAKLKANEEE
+1164 RFVKLKANEEE

-1237 DWNPDQYH
+1237 DWNPEQYH
-1245 TFLPDADNVI
+1245 TFFPDADNVI
-1255 PITDEEYFP
+1255 PITDEEYFS

-1279 GAESLEDNLAFI
+1279 GADSLEDNLAFI

-1312 GFYADHVKIYQ
+1312 GFCADHVKIYQ

-1426 VKVNY
+1426 VKLNY

>member
-1 MKQVIIM
+1 M

-47 QSNENVQFFD
+47 QSNETVQFFD

-65 IEDDAVTQ
+65 IEGEAVTQ

-125 TRVLSSADGR
+125 TRVLSSTDGR

-142 SPFDAVLDYSPAEQQ
+142 SPFDAVLDYSPAELQ
-157 QIVTLK
+157 QIVNLK

-312 AQQLAKLRKGYVA
+312 AQQLAELRKGYAA

-349 VLMQIYRSAGYGDR
+349 VLMQIYRSAGYTDR

-415 ESRELPQTAFGYC
+415 ES
-428 GPEEPTARTL
+428 
-438 WDTFKNAKEYGSI
+438 
-451 LQPKVTLEEL
+451 
-461 DKLEARLQE
+461 
-470 ADSMAGY
+470 
-477 GSLGVQGLTYQLLD
+477 
-491 VMYPLIDQA
+491 
-500 RMLVQKYDVVVTNPQ
+500 
-515 YMGSSGMSARLSD
+515 SGMNARLSD
-528 YVKKVY
+528 YVKKYY

-539 DLFAVFIEH
+539 DLFACFMERADTF
-548 GNEMVKRAG
+548 VKENR
-557 FNCMVTMQSWM
+557 FTSLITMESWM
-568 FLSSFEKM
+568 FLSSFEKL
-576 RVNALQTK
+576 RDKVNLNK
-584 TITNL
+584 TIV
-589 MHMENMVMGIA
+589 NMVHMPYLGKGGTSLGIN
-600 FGTAVTVFQNVA
+600 FGTAAVVMKKGHIRNYAAQYEYTVYYECDEE
-612 VHGYK
+612 G
-617 GTYNQIKLQ
+617 
-626 DIENDVPKQFP
+626 VPFVFP
-637 IQGNR
+637 TKNERWKTATQE
-642 FAQVSTDNFSK
+642 NFSK
-653 IPGSPVAYWATNRL
+653 IPGSPVAYW
-667 MKDFE
+667 
-672 DGVSLSS
+672 VSENFIGTFVRGISIDS
-679 YAEPKQGMATM
+679 ISKYTGSQNITA
-690 DNNKYLRR
+690 NNEKYLRYI
-698 WYEVEIG
+698 WEVVNTEVGTNTHWAVYI
-705 KCCFHAQSLGDA
+705 
-717 KESGKRWFPYNK
+717 K
-729 GGDYRK
+729 GGTYRK
-735 WYGNFCYLVNWE
+735 WYGNIELVVDWSDSAREFYKNNPTSNLLGKPYRFREGITYTELTSGTNSFRYLPAIAIFDKKGPCIVDVQHRSYCLAFFNTKVAVEYFKLLNPTITLQVKDVKNIPIIFDDAYMQDVESIANSNVELCRKDWDSFETSWNFAEHPLVKWSRQLWDATSIGATMAYYYHSEPPEVSCPVELCYLLW
-747 KDGEQL
+747 
-753 KADAT
+753 
-758 ELYGSYSKRIYNTQ
+758 
-772 FFFKPSITWS
+772 
-782 KISSGSFSVRCIS
+782 
-795 DGCLF
+795 
-800 DVAGC
+800 
-805 SIFVKENLYYY
+805 
-816 FAALLNSKIV
+816 
-826 GAILRMI
+826 
-833 SPTLNYEVGHI
+833 
-844 KALPIIM
+844 
-851 EENKEKVVS
+851 
-860 SLAQGCIE
+860 QG
-868 LSQLDWDAFETAW
+868 
-881 DFQRHPLLPNGGIT
+881 
-895 TLYGMKVGKKAHIE
+895 
-909 SLKSGEACF
+909 
-918 SPVGDFIA
+918 
-926 KDEEEGNTEQGD
+926 
-938 RYEGIFARLKKDD
+938 
-951 IRIQA
+951 
-956 MRQELGVDLEEIP
+956 
-969 DGQYILLRRN
+969 
-979 SCKKVPAFCAYGMK
+979 
-993 KSDIVCGDEIRNING
+993 
-1008 KHYITVTICPS
+1008 
-1019 DKMYDD
+1019 
-1025 FLNENSEGIEK
+1025 
-1036 TYGATFNV
+1036 
-1044 ENYDESIQKSLQD
+1044 
-1057 KSIRCIESDIIYDRD
+1057 
-1072 FDTEFCDDL
+1072 
-1081 TNDYSEL
+1081 
-1088 LHKSKKYSYQR
+1088 
-1099 EHRWIL
+1099 
-1105 PDKHQVEKL
+1105 
-1114 LLKYQPLDDSA
+1114 
-1125 MQVDMCNKGDSYRFD
+1125 
-1140 VEFHFKKSVKIR
+1140 
-1152 DRYEIWQRECND
+1152 ECND
-1164 RFAKLKANEEE
+1164 RFVKLKANEEE

-1199 TVRRADLG
+1199 TVRRADRA

-1227 DKPGLAYAGG
+1227 DKSGLTYAGG

-1245 TFLPDADNVI
+1245 TFFPDADNVI
-1255 PITDEEYFP
+1255 PITDEEYFT

-1279 GAESLEDNLAFI
+1279 GADSLEDNLAFI

-1346 RYNADTSGLVRADY
+1346 RYNADTSGTVRADY

-1426 VKVNY
+1426 VKLNY

>member
-1 MKQVIIM
+1 M

-35 GVTETAVAEPLP
+35 GVTETTVAEPLP
-47 QSNENVQFFD
+47 QSNETVQFFD

-65 IEDDAVTQ
+65 IEGDAVTQ

-142 SPFDAVLDYSPAEQQ
+142 SPFDAVLDYTPAEQQ

-221 ESDWQDAV
+221 ESDWLEEDNKGGAV

-256 ISKENIPAAT
+256 ISAENIPAAT

-312 AQQLAKLRKGYVA
+312 AQQLAELRKGYAA

-349 VLMQIYRSAGYGDR
+349 VLMQIYRSAGYTDR

-415 ESRELPQTAFGYC
+415 ESGELTNDALGRLGKQ
-428 GPEEPTARTL
+428 ESTARAL
-438 WDTFKNAKEYGSI
+438 LDGFKNAKEYGSI
-451 LQPKVTLEEL
+451 LQPKVTLAEL
-461 DKLEARLQE
+461 DALQE
-470 ADSMAGY
+470 QLREVDGASDMGSFTDQFVAG
-477 GSLGVQGLTYQLLD
+477 QLLR
-491 VMYPLIDQA
+491 VLCPLVEQA
-500 RMLVQKYDVVVTNPQ
+500 RMLVQKYDVVVTNPP
-515 YMGSSGMSARLSD
+515 YMGGSGMNARLSD
-528 YVKKVY
+528 YVKKYY

-539 DLFAVFIEH
+539 DLFAVFIERCAQ
-548 GNEMVKRAG
+548 MDKRGGYQA
-557 FNCMVTMQSWM
+557 MITQHAWM
-568 FLSSFEKM
+568 FLSSFEKLRAKLQLIDTVNMAHLGARGFDEIGGEVVQTTSFVM
-576 RVNALQTK
+576 RSSHTK
-584 TITNL
+584 
-589 MHMENMVMGIA
+589 
-600 FGTAVTVFQNVA
+600 
-612 VHGYK
+612 GYK
-617 GTYNQIKLQ
+617 GTYCRLIDGDSEKAKA
-626 DIENDVPKQFP
+626 DMFVSSK
-637 IQGNR
+637 NR
-642 FAQVSTDNFSK
+642 YVAEQDNFSK
-653 IPGSPVAYWATNRL
+653 IPGSPVAYWISDALLKCFETGTL
-667 MKDFE
+667 MIDLAK
-672 DGVSLSS
+672 
-679 YAEPKQGMATM
+679 PRQGMSTCDVNRFTKM
-690 DNNKYLRR
+690 
-698 WYEVEIG
+698 WQEVSVKKTNLLNGRNIG
-705 KCCFHAQSLGDA
+705 GWV
-717 KESGKRWFPYNK
+717 RYNK
-729 GGDYRK
+729 GGNFRK
-735 WYGNFCYLVNWE
+735 WYGNKEYVVYWGE
-747 KDGEQL
+747 KGE
-753 KADAT
+753 
-758 ELYGSYSKRIYNTQ
+758 ELINNNALLRNREVYFLPFIAWT
-772 FFFKPSITWS
+772 
-782 KISSGSFSVRCIS
+782 KISSGGTGFRLFEENF
-795 DGCLF
+795 LF
-800 DVAGC
+800 DGAGG
-805 SIFVKENLYYY
+805 SLFLESSTVTTEYLL
-816 FAALLNSKIV
+816 ALLNSRVVTKILD
-826 GAILRMI
+826 II
-833 SPTLNYEVGHI
+833 SPTLNFNENHI
-844 KALPIIM
+844 AAIPVIVC
-851 EENKEKVVS
+851 EERKQREIGFVTDE
-860 SLAQGCIE
+860 CIS
-868 LSQLDWDAFETAW
+868 LSQSDWDSFETSW
-881 DFQRHPLLPNGGIT
+881 DFAEHPLV
-895 TLYGMKVGKKAHIE
+895 KWSH
-909 SLKSGEACF
+909 
-918 SPVGDFIA
+918 
-926 KDEEEGNTEQGD
+926 
-938 RYEGIFARLKKDD
+938 
-951 IRIQA
+951 
-956 MRQELGVDLEEIP
+956 DLWDATSI
-969 DGQYILLRRN
+969 
-979 SCKKVPAFCAYGMK
+979 
-993 KSDIVCGDEIRNING
+993 
-1008 KHYITVTICPS
+1008 
-1019 DKMYDD
+1019 
-1025 FLNENSEGIEK
+1025 
-1036 TYGATFNV
+1036 GATMAYYYHGERPEVSCPV
-1044 ENYDESIQKSLQD
+1044 ELCYML
-1057 KSIRCIESDIIYDRD
+1057 
-1072 FDTEFCDDL
+1072 
-1081 TNDYSEL
+1081 
-1088 LHKSKKYSYQR
+1088 
-1099 EHRWIL
+1099 
-1105 PDKHQVEKL
+1105 
-1114 LLKYQPLDDSA
+1114 
-1125 MQVDMCNKGDSYRFD
+1125 
-1140 VEFHFKKSVKIR
+1140 
-1152 DRYEIWQRECND
+1152 WQGECND

-1175 LNRIFIDIYGLQD
+1175 LNRIFIGIYGLQD
-1188 ELTPEVEDKDV
+1188 ELTPEVEEKDV
-1199 TVRRADLG
+1199 TVRRADLA

-1227 DKPGLAYAGG
+1227 DQPGLAYAGG

-1279 GAESLEDNLAFI
+1279 GADSLEDNLAFI

-1380 HGASREVAQA
+1380 NGTSREVAQA

-1426 VKVNY
+1426 VKLNY
-1431 EKVQTGADGK
+1431 EKVQTGVDGR
-1441 KQAIL
+1441 KQEIL
-1446 AKI
+1446 VKL